1 MVSVSDRQAKWEVS
15 LEAFV
20 KLCASFGGSI
30 RIISG
35 LGKFTRF
42 WRGCDPSSS
51 IILVLWVTEE
61 PNTRLAGWPEP
72 QLCVEPRVWG
82 SAPGRQAVGGEVEA
96 VREPAPPSVC
106 T

>member
-1 MVSVSDRQAKWEVS
+1 M
-15 LEAFV
+15 EAFV

-82 SAPGRQAVGGEVEA
+82 SAPGRQAVGGE
-96 VREPAPPSVC
+96 REGEWGGGGKLKHTDKVLSQ
-106 T
+106 TLKTHL